1 MINTVL
7 YKKDNNICC
16 YSVGLFECVAIKD
29 TKLAS
34 NNGLDTYSYE
44 VIFFSGE
51 CIIIDSVIL
60 ATDIKLV

>member
-44 VIFFSGE
+44 VNFF
-51 CIIIDSVIL
+51 
-60 ATDIKLV
+60 